1 MQPKINKQFKKDK
14 VGLVTGSQGEGSTP
28 SKGTMV
34 HDILEELGKGRPST
48 ESVDKKEPV
57 RQDLVSH
64 DQGEASL

>member
-1 MQPKINKQFKKDK
+1 M
-14 VGLVTGSQGEGSTP
+14 VTGSQGEGSTP

-48 ESVDKKEPV
+48 TSVDKKEPV